1 MAKSRSISPVPEG
14 GVSHIVF
21 PSCTI
26 ASFSRVDPSSGEVKF
41 HCELPLKGT
50 DKLFERM
57 NWQMPGDTTTE
68 QGLEGKLEGGNF
80 ILTAKDKLVSPEVDI
95 GYKEIKGFK
104 CFRFEIKKHKGKG
117 YRRELRM
124 TATFDASEPTALAKL
139 EAYQFVSD
147 NAMGSLKVN
156 YVIRPEQQE
165 LGASAT
171 EEQRQAGLEI
181 VTDDSKVDFG
191 EIRKR
196 IDNPPN

>member
-1 MAKSRSISPVPEG
+1 MAKSRTISPLQEG
-14 GVSHIVF
+14 GVSHITF

-57 NWQMPGDTTTE
+57 NWQIPGETTTE

-80 ILTAKDKLVSPEVDI
+80 ILTAKDKLVSAEVDI
-95 GYKEIKGFK
+95 SYKEIKTFK

-117 YRRELRM
+117 YRRELRF

-139 EAYQFVSD
+139 EAYQFQCD

-156 YVIRPEQQE
+156 YVIQPQQQE
-165 LGASAT
+165 MDVRASDDQIA
-171 EEQRQAGLEI
+171 AALEI
-181 VTDDSKVDFG
+181 RDDSKVDFS